1 MKFHLL
7 LFILFSFICSCYNK
21 SADSLNTIDSSSTN
35 NNILSQSDTIKINTD
50 YPFGCDQMTTKDFDD
65 ISKCFA
71 IINSSK
77 TIESP
82 KFKSLEVLKI
92 GDNYVG
98 DVNIDTLLQK
108 SFNNCKYRLPN
119 IGIYECYYSYER
131 YGNLLLLNPKSGKAK
146 LINIYADDIG
156 GESYTMLRYFYIH
169 KNIIYIYE
177 GYCYDDGCSLNEKSK
192 IIINQNGEV
201 NIKTLDT
208 TH

>member
-1 MKFHLL
+1 MFA
-7 LFILFSFICSCYNK
+7 SCSNDKHSNK
-21 SADSLNTIDSSSTN
+21 
-35 NNILSQSDTIKINTD
+35 NILNAQIDTSKIEINAN

-65 ISKCFA
+65 INKCFA

-98 DVNIDTLLQK
+98 AVNIDTLLQK

-131 YGNLLLLNPKSGKAK
+131 YGNLLLLNPKSGIAK

-192 IIINQNGEV
+192 ITINQNGDI
-201 NIKTLDT
+201 NIKILDT